1 MKNKWY
7 LYYTVFTIIMVG
19 LCYHYFPSY
28 PEKPTEC
35 TVLKTYQT
43 SAGYRVSGKFILVL
57 EASQNRRFDIT
68 VSPTTFYEA
77 SSKGH
82 ICLMLSEIDI
92 DHSKEKNGLMMLL
105 MCTGVISF
113 VIWLILGLSLILE

>member
-1 MKNKWY
+1 MKNIWY

-28 PEKPTEC
+28 PETPTEC
-35 TVLKTYQT
+35 KVLQTYQT
-43 SAGYRVSGKFILVL
+43 SAGYKVSAKFILVL
-57 EASQNRRFDIT
+57 EDPKNRRFDIK

-82 ICLMLSEIDI
+82 ICLMLNETDI
-92 DHSKEKNGLMMLL
+92 DHSKQKTGLMMLL
-105 MCTGVISF
+105 MCSGVIF
-113 VIWLILGLSLILE
+113 FAIWLILGISLILE